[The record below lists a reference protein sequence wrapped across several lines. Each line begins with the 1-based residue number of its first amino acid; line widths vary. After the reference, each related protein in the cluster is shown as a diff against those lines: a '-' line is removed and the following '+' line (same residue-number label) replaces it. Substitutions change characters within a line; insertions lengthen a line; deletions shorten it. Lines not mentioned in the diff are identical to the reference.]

1 MFSNKYDGDNSFN
14 LLSNNSKLY
23 NFLEDEENS
32 SVKYELKASLPW
44 VSEIEE
50 GIQDI

>member
-1 MFSNKYDGDNSFN
+1 MFSNKWDGDNSFN

-23 NFLEDEENS
+23 TFVEDEENS
-32 SVKYELKASLPW
+32 SVKYDLKASVSW
-44 VSEIEE
+44 VSEIEG